1 MSPPLNISDAER
13 RARLVARHHLDG
25 TAPDVVAAVRGVVAM
40 HSSDPTTP
48 YLAVR
53 ARVPDFATADLERA
67 LVEERTLWR
76 LHAMRRTL
84 FLVPAAEAGVFEAA
98 ASRDV
103 ARRERKR
110 LEGWLRTEMDGE
122 RVPAFLAALEAR
134 VAEALADGTERST
147 RELSAAIPELGHEV
161 TLGSGKWTTRAPIS
175 SRVLFLMAMD
185 GRIVRTRAAGSW
197 RSSQYLWAAADGWFG
212 TMPAPM
218 DPEPARVEL
227 ARRYLAAHGPA
238 TLEDLR
244 WWTGWTVKQTA
255 AATAALDTLPVRL
268 DGGGAGLLLAD
279 EETAQGPPPSPHV
292 ALLPALDP
300 TPMGWKQR
308 DWYLGPH
315 AALLYDR
322 NGNAGPSVWLD
333 GQIVGGW
340 AQRPDGE
347 VVYRLLEDV
356 GAAAERRVAEEAAA
370 LTDWFS
376 GTVVKPRFR
385 TPLERE
391 LSA

>member
-1 MSPPLNISDAER
+1 MSPPLHISDAER
-13 RARLVARHHLDG
+13 RARLVARHHLDRA
-25 TAPDVVAAVRGVVAM
+25 APDVVAAVSGVVAM

-48 YLAVR
+48 YLAAR
-53 ARVPDFATADLERA
+53 ARVPDFDTADLERA

-110 LEGWLRTEMDGE
+110 LEGWLRAEMDDE
-122 RVPAFLAALEAR
+122 RVPAFVATLESR
-134 VAEALADGTERST
+134 VAEALADGRERST
-147 RELSAAIPELGHEV
+147 RELGSEIPELGHEV
-161 TLGSGKWTTRAPIS
+161 TLGSGTWTTRAPIS
-175 SRVLFLMAMD
+175 SRLLFLMAMD
-185 GRIVRTRAAGSW
+185 GRIARTRAAGSW
-197 RSSQYLWAAADGWFG
+197 RSSQYMWAAADGWFDAIS
-212 TMPAPM
+212 APL

-255 AATAALDTLPVRL
+255 ASTAALDTVPVRL
-268 DGGGAGLLLAD
+268 DGGGAALLLAD
-279 EETAQGPPPSPHV
+279 GEAAPEPPTPPHV

-333 GQIVGGW
+333 GRIVGGW
-340 AQRPDGE
+340 AQRPYGE

-356 GAAAERRVAEEAAA
+356 DAAAERRVADEAAA
-370 LTDWFS
+370 LTAWLS

-385 TPLERE
+385 TPLERQ